1 MSTTLTALISS
12 VNQLLGTI
20 DGKIRNKASKTELES
35 GLASKANKSE
45 TLTPEQIE
53 ARIQTVIGSSPEA
66 LDTLAELASALN
78 NDPDFA
84 ATITQALTTKA
95 TKAELE
101 SAFAQLT
108 DAFTQ
113 GAETI
118 GGAVTQE

>member
-53 ARIQTVIGSSPEA
+53 ARIQAVIGSSPEA